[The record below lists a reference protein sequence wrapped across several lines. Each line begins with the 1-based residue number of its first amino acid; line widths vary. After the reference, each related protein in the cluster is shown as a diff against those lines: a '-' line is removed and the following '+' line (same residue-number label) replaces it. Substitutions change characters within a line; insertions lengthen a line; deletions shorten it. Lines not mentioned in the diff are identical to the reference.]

1 MRGVFDLRDWW
12 CAVCVD
18 SQIKPTPPDTSRSLD
33 FCPTITYTKHVGGII
48 SSFAYS
54 GLEAPVGA
62 HTLVRRSI
70 GREKSALMDRV
81 GSSAELP
88 ERKLPAQRLPAR
100 NGRARSRWG
109 RSAARGIFFAICV
122 LWGIDGW
129 DRTSRVVGSDPQ
141 ELRKQ
146 ASWSWPDAVKV
157 RGQLEQWIDSATSGD
172 SQREAREEAASI
184 VAQRGVFL
192 HEAVMQVAGL
202 CDPGIAKF
210 SAMLRSDWSSETLAS
225 LEAQLSS
232 LIANGAIP
240 AWVKPELQLAY
251 ARALIHHQFVDEAM
265 QHLQPLSIE
274 ATSDPSTWLFSLA
287 VCQHHLLL
295 KQPCEETLARLLE
308 RETEIP
314 TRYAITARMMLTDIE
329 PLKENSLDEIARMMN
344 DVERRL
350 ALGRAGKKVRDQ
362 EQAIIDKLEKMIDQ
376 LEQQQQQQQK
386 QQKQRQKNQNQ
397 KNQPQQ
403 SQNQPMDKTQT
414 GGTQGPGDVDEKDI
428 GDNSGWGNLP
438 PAQRQEALQS
448 ITKDLPSHY
457 REVIEAY
464 FKRLANSPS
473 RP

>member
-1 MRGVFDLRDWW
+1 
-12 CAVCVD
+12 
-18 SQIKPTPPDTSRSLD
+18 
-33 FCPTITYTKHVGGII
+33 
-48 SSFAYS
+48 
-54 GLEAPVGA
+54 
-62 HTLVRRSI
+62 
-70 GREKSALMDRV
+70 
-81 GSSAELP
+81 
-88 ERKLPAQRLPAR
+88 
-100 NGRARSRWG
+100 
-109 RSAARGIFFAICV
+109 
-122 LWGIDGW
+122 
-129 DRTSRVVGSDPQ
+129 
-141 ELRKQ
+141 LRKQ
-146 ASWSWPDAVKV
+146 ASWSWPDPVKV
-157 RGQLEQWIDSATSGD
+157 RGQLEQWIDSSTSGD
-172 SQREAREEAASI
+172 TQREAREEAASI
-184 VAQRGVFL
+184 IAQRGVLL
-192 HEAVMQVAGL
+192 HEAVMQVAGM
-202 CDPGIAKF
+202 CDPGIARF

-265 QHLQPLSIE
+265 QHLQPLSID
-274 ATSDPSTWLFSLA
+274 ATSDPSSWLFSLA

-295 KQPCEETLARLLE
+295 KQPCEETLAKLLE

-329 PLKENSLDEIARMMN
+329 PLKEDSLDEIARMMN

-376 LEQQQQQQQK
+376 LEQQQQQQQ

-403 SQNQPMDKTQT
+403 SQNQPMDQTQT

>member
-1 MRGVFDLRDWW
+1 
-12 CAVCVD
+12 
-18 SQIKPTPPDTSRSLD
+18 
-33 FCPTITYTKHVGGII
+33 
-48 SSFAYS
+48 
-54 GLEAPVGA
+54 
-62 HTLVRRSI
+62 
-70 GREKSALMDRV
+70 
-81 GSSAELP
+81 
-88 ERKLPAQRLPAR
+88 
-100 NGRARSRWG
+100 
-109 RSAARGIFFAICV
+109 
-122 LWGIDGW
+122 
-129 DRTSRVVGSDPQ
+129 
-141 ELRKQ
+141 
-146 ASWSWPDAVKV
+146 
-157 RGQLEQWIDSATSGD
+157 
-172 SQREAREEAASI
+172 
-184 VAQRGVFL
+184 
-192 HEAVMQVAGL
+192 
-202 CDPGIAKF
+202 
-210 SAMLRSDWSSETLAS
+210 
-225 LEAQLSS
+225 

-265 QHLQPLSIE
+265 QHLQPLSID
-274 ATSDPSTWLFSLA
+274 ATSDPSSWLFSLA

-295 KQPCEETLARLLE
+295 KQPCEETLAKLLE

-329 PLKENSLDEIARMMN
+329 PLKEDSLDEIARMMN

-376 LEQQQQQQQK
+376 LEQQQQQQQQQ

-403 SQNQPMDKTQT
+403 SQNQPMDQTQT

>member
-1 MRGVFDLRDWW
+1 VGAQTLVGRSVGLDRAVSSTELPALERELPAPERLARA
-12 CAVCVD
+12 CRTLGLAPGAILAVCAIGAIA
-18 SQIKPTPPDTSRSLD
+18 SWAGTS
-33 FCPTITYTKHVGGII
+33 C
-48 SSFAYS
+48 
-54 GLEAPVGA
+54 
-62 HTLVRRSI
+62 
-70 GREKSALMDRV
+70 
-81 GSSAELP
+81 
-88 ERKLPAQRLPAR
+88 
-100 NGRARSRWG
+100 
-109 RSAARGIFFAICV
+109 AI
-122 LWGIDGW
+122 
-129 DRTSRVVGSDPQ
+129 GSDPQ

-146 ASWSWPDAVKV
+146 ASWSWPDAMKV
-157 RGQLEQWIDSATSGD
+157 RGQLEQWIESGTSGD

-184 VAQRGVFL
+184 VAQRGVLL

-210 SAMLRSDWSSETLAS
+210 SAILRSEWSSETLVV

-251 ARALIHHQFVDEAM
+251 ARALIHHQFVDEAI
-265 QHLQPLSIE
+265 QHLQPLSID

-287 VCQHHLLL
+287 VCQHHLLM
-295 KQPCEETLARLLE
+295 KQPCEETLAKLLE

-314 TRYAITARMMLTDIE
+314 TRYAITARLMLADIE
-329 PLKENSLDEIARMMN
+329 PLKEDSLDEIARMMN

-376 LEQQQQQQQK
+376 LEQQQQQQQQ

-397 KNQPQQ
+397 KNQQQQ
-403 SQNQPMDKTQT
+403 SQSQPMDQTQT